1 MLLTRFVLVLRPDTD
16 DPQEAREDAEAFIA
30 MTREGWYSDVR
41 LEGEITVLA
50 DDDA

>member
-1 MLLTRFVLVLRPDTD
+1 MLLTRFMVVLRPDTD

-30 MTREGWYSDVR
+30 MAKEGWYSDVR